1 MKTNSKSQFY
11 KSQTD
16 WFGTLDFQIFRLLG
30 MITLIFFCPLIR
42 QELSADLITLEWK
55 ELKGEH
61 FLIYYVQD
69 EKFAKEVVDKSEVY
83 YRRIASDLGYPRYD
97 SFWLWD
103 NRVKIYIYP
112 DHASFLKATAQPQW
126 SEGMADFKKKLIAG
140 HVGIEG
146 FLESLLPHE
155 IAHLIFRDFVG
166 FKGEIPLWLDE
177 GVAQWAEEAKRQEM
191 KFKVKKLFESDT
203 LLSLEDIMKLDLRYF
218 SEKTKVY
225 IRSTRTKEGDP
236 GVLIVSGDNLIIT
249 YYLQSVS
256 LVGFLTEKYGSER
269 FAEFCRQLR
278 EGKKMDEALRFA
290 YPTYIRSLKEFEDR
304 WREYLAQDS

>member
-1 MKTNSKSQFY
+1 MKTDSKSQFS
-11 KSQTD
+11 KAQTY
-16 WFGTLDFQIFRLLG
+16 WFETLDFQIFKLLG
-30 MITLIFFCPLIR
+30 IITLILFCPLIR
-42 QELSADLITLEWK
+42 QKLSAEFITQEWK

-61 FLIYYVQD
+61 FLVYFIQD
-69 EKFAKEVVDKSEVY
+69 EKFAKEVADKSEVY

-112 DHASFLKATAQPQW
+112 DHDSFLKATAQPQW

-140 HVGIEG
+140 HAGIEG

-191 KFKVKKLFESDT
+191 KFKVKQLFDGDT
-203 LLSLEDIMKLDLRYF
+203 LLSLEDIMKLDIRYF
-218 SEKTKVY
+218 
-225 IRSTRTKEGDP
+225 
-236 GVLIVSGDNLIIT
+236 
-249 YYLQSVS
+249 
-256 LVGFLTEKYGSER
+256 TEK
-269 FAEFCRQLR
+269 
-278 EGKKMDEALRFA
+278 D
-290 YPTYIRSLKEFEDR
+290 KEIGR
-304 WREYLAQDS
+304 AHV